1 MRSVISAIAA
11 VMATWAAAGSATWG
25 AEPCVSGLQIGQ
37 RPGPYSFLVATGPE
51 RGQPTCY
58 VCETAEKPAVIVFAR
73 SVSDPLA
80 KLMLACDEA
89 VAARRQDAMRGWLT
103 VLGEK
108 TIGLDDLAKWASKTG
123 LKSVPVGVFDD
134 PVGPP
139 SYKLSDQADVTVI
152 VFEKRKV
159 TANFA
164 FRKGELDDAGIKL
177 VADQLSRIDGK
188 R

>member
-1 MRSVISAIAA
+1 MRTLVWTTTALMAA
-11 VMATWAAAGSATWG
+11 WAATGSVACG
-25 AEPCVSGLQIGQ
+25 AQPCVSGLQIGQ

-58 VCETAEKPAVIVFAR
+58 VCETAEKPAVIVFSR
-73 SVSDPLA
+73 SVSNPLA
-80 KLMLACDEA
+80 KLMVACDEA
-89 VAARRQDAMRGWLT
+89 VAVRPKDAMRGWLT

-108 TIGLDDLAKWASKTG
+108 TIALDELAKWSTKTG

-139 SYKLSDQADVTVI
+139 SYKLSDEADVTVI
-152 VFEKRKV
+152 VFVNRKV

-164 FRKGELDDAGIKL
+164 FRKGELDDAAIKL
-177 VADQLSRIDGK
+177 VVDQLTQLGGK

>member
-1 MRSVISAIAA
+1 MRTMICTTTALLAA
-11 VMATWAAAGSATWG
+11 WAATGSVVVG

-80 KLMLACDEA
+80 KLMVACDEA
-89 VAARRQDAMRGWLT
+89 VATRPKDAMRGWLT

-108 TIGLDDLAKWASKTG
+108 TIGLNDLAKWATKAG

-134 PVGPP
+134 PIGPP
-139 SYKLSDQADVTVI
+139 SYKLSNEADMTVI
-152 VFEKRKV
+152 VFVNRKV

-177 VADQLSRIDGK
+177 VADQLTQLGGK